1 MKHNNFQQLRI
12 SRAKVGVEMAQQRYI
27 ASKLQLSRP
36 IQSFTINTGNSWPQR
51 TFQIVSEDRRA
62 RISQHCSKN
71 NIKWGQRRKKIYC
84 NTTQTKKKRFSLL
97 SPNRPFQQTPSR
109 LTTRA
114 QRSGTVVRAN
124 GELANELRWL
134 FISGCARP
142 RRRDRR

>member
-1 MKHNNFQQLRI
+1 VKHNNFQQLRI

-84 NTTQTKKKRFSLL
+84 NTTQTKKKTF
-97 SPNRPFQQTPSR
+97 FVVVAQQTVSANPLAADNPSATKR
-109 LTTRA
+109 DSRA
-114 QRSGTVVRAN
+114 GQWRA
-124 GELANELRWL
+124 GK
-134 FISGCARP
+134 
-142 RRRDRR
+142 